1 MFASRVESLLAL
13 LDLERIELNLFRG
26 TSPKSG
32 RDRIFGGQV
41 LAQALVAAGRT
52 APEDREAHSLHGYFL
67 RPGDPAIPI
76 LYEVDLIRDGRSFTT
91 RRVRAVQRG
100 EAIFNMAV
108 SYQVPEPGLE
118 HQVPSD
124 LPREPEGEPY
134 EVAIRREIARHGV
147 VLEADDRRFDLPIEV
162 RTVGGL
168 HFAGASVEP
177 PFTQSW
183 IRAGGQLPGDL
194 RLHQCVLAYA
204 SDLTLLVSAVK
215 PHPVGLTTPGFRT
228 ASLDHAMW
236 FHRPFRLDQ
245 WLLFAQDSPVSA
257 RSRGF
262 ARGAFYTTDGVLVAS
277 CAQEGLLRYRPPQ
290 PSAAGLHSAA
300 ATEER

>member
-1 MFASRVESLLAL
+1 MFATQIRQLLEL
-13 LDLERIELNLFRG
+13 LDLERIETNLFRG
-26 TSPKSG
+26 TGPRNG

-41 LAQALVAAGRT
+41 LAQGLVAAGRT

-67 RPGDPAIPI
+67 RPGDPSIPI
-76 LYEVDLIRDGRSFTT
+76 LYEVDRIRDGRSFTT

-108 SYQVPEPGLE
+108 SYQLPEPGFE
-118 HQVPSD
+118 HQVASG

-134 EVAIRREIARHGV
+134 EDAIRREIARHGV
-147 VLEADDRRFDLPIEV
+147 VIEADDRRFDLPIDV

-168 HFAGASVEP
+168 HFAGTLVEP
-177 PFTQSW
+177 PFTQTW
-183 IRAGGQLPGDL
+183 MRARGELGDDL

-215 PHPVGLTTPGFRT
+215 PHAVGLTTAGFRS

-236 FHRPFRLDQ
+236 FHRPFRADQ

-262 ARGAFYTTDGVLVAS
+262 ARGSFYTTQGVLVAS
-277 CAQEGLLRYRPPQ
+277 CAQEGLLRYRPRTPEAPA
-290 PSAAGLHSAA
+290 PSEG
-300 ATEER
+300 